1 MAYTFCADF
10 GSTFTKLCVFDLEN
24 GELVM
29 TTKHPTTVGTDASIA
44 LLQNF
49 EDAKRFVGEKGVKTA
64 RILSSSSAAGG
75 LRMVVIGLTRRF
87 SLLAGKNVAL
97 GAGARIIKT
106 YENKLCEEDVR
117 EIEAINPEIILL
129 CGGIE
134 GGNTERLLHNTA
146 MLKTAEIS
154 SYVVYAGNRDAASY
168 IRQELMRSSISCYL
182 SENVFPEYGKLNS
195 GPAGEVIRDLF
206 MKRIAGAKG
215 LQAAF
220 PIIGEVLMPTPAA
233 VLSAGELLAEGTER
247 EAGLSG
253 LMIFDVGGATT
264 DVYSYADASSESGK
278 HVGAPEP
285 YAKRTVEGDLGVRSS
300 CLSLM
305 ESVDGKA
312 AAAELDMTEEELTNS
327 CRLRAECGTF
337 VPDSGKQARLDGF
350 LAKKAVELGARRHCG
365 RITNAYAKNVCE
377 EIEGKDLTKVS
388 HILGT
393 GGPVIHS
400 PRPAEI
406 LQQAVRRKNE
416 KTLLLP
422 EEAEFYADKSYILY
436 AVGLCREVNPDSALH
451 ILKESIIQVN
461 D

>member
-182 SENVFPEYGKLNS
+182 SENVFPEYGL
-195 GPAGEVIRDLF
+195 IY
-206 MKRIAGAKG
+206 
-215 LQAAF
+215 
-220 PIIGEVLMPTPAA
+220 
-233 VLSAGELLAEGTER
+233 
-247 EAGLSG
+247 EA
-253 LMIFDVGGATT
+253 
-264 DVYSYADASSESGK
+264 YC
-278 HVGAPEP
+278 
-285 YAKRTVEGDLGVRSS
+285 RS
-300 CLSLM
+300 
-305 ESVDGKA
+305 
-312 AAAELDMTEEELTNS
+312 
-327 CRLRAECGTF
+327 
-337 VPDSGKQARLDGF
+337 Q
-350 LAKKAVELGARRHCG
+350 
-365 RITNAYAKNVCE
+365 RIT
-377 EIEGKDLTKVS
+377 GS
-388 HILGT
+388 
-393 GGPVIHS
+393 
-400 PRPAEI
+400 
-406 LQQAVRRKNE
+406 
-416 KTLLLP
+416 
-422 EEAEFYADKSYILY
+422 F
-436 AVGLCREVNPDSALH
+436 PDYR
-451 ILKESIIQVN
+451 
-461 D
+461 